1 MRSQLA
7 GRKNP
12 SEDTSSAKEGIMRLY
27 RGQIEDVSRDL
38 LEALLDEAQL
48 EVSADNESEVEKDIE
63 SVLSEYIRLDRELYE
78 TARDIAA
85 DQGGKVG
92 KIRNKLE
99 REKDLNLQE
108 DPIGYITDQ
117 LIETFFHSRF
127 VDEVFAADNE
137 LTVTMRPILEDYMT
151 VEEELDEEVRDKI
164 KNLEEDSQEWEVEY
178 EKVMSNLKET
188 RDLE

>member
-1 MRSQLA
+1 
-7 GRKNP
+7 
-12 SEDTSSAKEGIMRLY
+12 MRLY

-63 SVLSEYIRLDRELYE
+63 SVLSEYIRLDRELYD